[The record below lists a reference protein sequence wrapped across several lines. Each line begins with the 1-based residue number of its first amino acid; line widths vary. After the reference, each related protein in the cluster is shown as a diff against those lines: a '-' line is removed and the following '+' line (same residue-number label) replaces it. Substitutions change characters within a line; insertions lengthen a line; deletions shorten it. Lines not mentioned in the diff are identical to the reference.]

1 MLATESHIIPVLI
14 GDTEKCTEASRMLLD
29 EFGIYCQPIN
39 YPTVAKGTE
48 RLRLTPSPM
57 HTDEMI
63 RELIQALD
71 SVWIKLDLPRT
82 ERYERSAPMSTGT
95 E

>member
-1 MLATESHIIPVLI
+1 MANLDRKKAIPQLI
-14 GDTEKCTEASRMLLD
+14 GDTDKCTKASRMLLEEYD
-29 EFGIYCQPIN
+29 IYCQPIN

-63 RELIQALD
+63 RDLIQALD
-71 SVWIKLDLPRT
+71 SVWVELDLPRT
-82 ERYERSAPMSTGT
+82 KV
-95 E
+95 